1 MSRLDKKKVLFF
13 ARVADKNILSDVS
26 FYEQDIRA
34 LREMGFDVQVS
45 NRLRDIFLCRYDMLY
60 VWWWTYSLLPIIV
73 SRLKGGKCIVAGA
86 FHYQTPLMSG
96 TDFVRRSWL
105 YKMLIGLSLRA
116 AHMNIFVSACEYNAV
131 VNNLRVNN
139 PRLVYH
145 GIDTEVYSP
154 SDSGRDDGRLDKAG
168 RTPQLLCISWMEKN
182 NIERKCIREVV
193 DALEILYMQGVEA
206 NLLLVGRPGP
216 GFEEFKEFVATKSC
230 AKNIT
235 FKGHVTEAEKINL
248 LRTSTMYVS
257 PTLYEGFGIAIAEA
271 LSVGCPV
278 ITSRNGAVPEVVG
291 RCAIFVDA
299 GSSHSI
305 AQAILALLQN
315 PEARIRLSRLGRRR
329 IVNRYSYRK
338 HSESLAAAVL
348 SQSNMN

>member
-1 MSRLDKKKVLFF
+1 MLKADKKKVLFF
-13 ARVADKNILSDVS
+13 AKVVDKKILSDVS

-34 LREMGFDVQVS
+34 LRDMGFDVQVS
-45 NRLRDIFLCRYDMLY
+45 NRLRDVFLCRYDMLY

-86 FHYQTPLMSG
+86 FHYETPLMSG

-105 YKMLIGLSLRA
+105 YRKLIGLSLRI

-145 GIDTEVYSP
+145 GIDTDVYIP
-154 SDSGRDDGRLDKAG
+154 CDSSRVEESLDGG
-168 RTPQLLCISWMEKN
+168 VGVPQLLCISWMEKN

-193 DALEILYMQGVEA
+193 NALEILYQQGIEA
-206 NLLLVGRPGP
+206 NLLLVGRSGP
-216 GFEEFKEFVATKSC
+216 GFEEFREFVATKSC
-230 AKNIT
+230 ADNII
-235 FKGHVTEAEKINL
+235 FKGHVTEAEKISL

-257 PTLYEGFGIAIAEA
+257 PTLYEGFGIAIAES

-291 RCAIFVDA
+291 RCAIFVDPV
-299 GSSHSI
+299 SPDSI

-315 PEARIRLSRLGRRR
+315 PEARLRLSALGRRR
-329 IVNRYSYRK
+329 IVSKYSYRK

-348 SQSNMN
+348 SLSRIN